1 MFSIFPEPAYRSG
14 VMRTTK
20 NWRLRPEKY
29 RLEGTKCDKCGK
41 THWPGKKV
49 CPVCNG
55 LEMSRHRFS
64 HYGRLTSAQFGPT
77 AWQPMQLHGLQVYA
91 LDRVLSI
98 VHLDEEQET
107 YVAPTELVD
116 CDLDEIRNDMEV
128 EMVLRKHRREP
139 NGAWYYAYMWKP
151 RD

>member
-1 MFSIFPEPAYRSG
+1 
-14 VMRTTK
+14 
-20 NWRLRPEKY
+20 
-29 RLEGTKCDKCGK
+29 
-41 THWPGKKV
+41 
-49 CPVCNG
+49 
-55 LEMSRHRFS
+55 
-64 HYGRLTSAQFGPT
+64 
-77 AWQPMQLHGLQVYA
+77 MQLHGLQVYA